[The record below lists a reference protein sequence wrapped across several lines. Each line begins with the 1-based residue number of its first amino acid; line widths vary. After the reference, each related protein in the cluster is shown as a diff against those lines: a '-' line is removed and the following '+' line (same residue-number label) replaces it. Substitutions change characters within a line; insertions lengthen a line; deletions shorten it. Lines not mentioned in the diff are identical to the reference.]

1 MSVPAVRPTRSGPLA
16 LLAALAVLGLALV
29 VGCRG
34 GGKDQPEQPAQEG
47 AGAASAEATKEAPAP
62 RDESEPSID
71 PLPRRNVDIYFPST
85 VEDGL
90 VAESREIFDTATAG
104 DQVKQ
109 IVNDLLSDPTHEK
122 ARRAVP
128 AGTRLR
134 QVYVLDEG
142 VAWLDFSSDLTD
154 NLPGGSMSELLTV
167 YAIVDS
173 VVANVQNVRRV
184 GILIE
189 GHQVE
194 TLNGHLSLKQ
204 PLKPNYSMVLD
215 AKQAEGPAPTEDDEL
230 ALPTTETPAD

>member
-1 MSVPAVRPTRSGPLA
+1 VSVRS
-16 LLAALAVLGLALV
+16 LAVLGLALALV

-34 GGKDQPEQPAQEG
+34 GKNEPVPPAEE
-47 AGAASAEATKEAPAP
+47 GAASAEATEEAPP

-90 VAESREIFDTATAG
+90 VAESREIFDTATPG

-134 QVYVLDEG
+134 QVYVLDGG

-215 AKQAEGPAPTEDDEL
+215 AKQAEGEAPEDESEGV
-230 ALPTTETPAD
+230 AGLPSTETPAD

>member
-1 MSVPAVRPTRSGPLA
+1 MSVRAVRSPLPLVLAVA
-16 LLAALAVLGLALV
+16 LLSLVLV
-29 VGCRG
+29 VGCG
-34 GGKDQPEQPAQEG
+34 GGKDADAQPAAEG
-47 AGAASAEATKEAPAP
+47 QASAESEQAQGTDEAAP
-62 RDESEPSID
+62 DEQAETSLD
-71 PLPRRNVDIYFPST
+71 PLPRRTVDIYYPST
-85 VEDGL
+85 VADGL
-90 VAESREIFDTATAG
+90 VAEPREIFDTATPG

-109 IVNDLLSDPTHEK
+109 IVTDLLSDPSTDR

-173 VVANVQNVRRV
+173 VVANVPNVRRV

-204 PLKPNYSMVLD
+204 PLKPNYGLVLD
-215 AKQAEGPAPTEDDEL
+215 DKQAEGPPPEGPVDDL
-230 ALPTTETPAD
+230 AGLPTADTPAD

>member
-1 MSVPAVRPTRSGPLA
+1 MSARAVRSALPLVLAVA
-16 LLAALAVLGLALV
+16 LLALVLVA
-29 VGCRG
+29 GCGG
-34 GGKDQPEQPAQEG
+34 GGKDDDAPPAAEG
-47 AGAASAEATKEAPAP
+47 ADSGEAGEAAAD
-62 RDESEPSID
+62 DESEPSID

-85 VEDGL
+85 KTEGL
-90 VAESREIFDTATAG
+90 VAEPREIFDTARPG

-109 IVNDLLSDPTHEK
+109 IVTDLLSDPSTDG

-173 VVANVQNVRRV
+173 VVANVPNVRRV

-194 TLNGHLSLKQ
+194 TLNGHLSLRQ
-204 PLKPNYSMVLD
+204 PLKPNYGLVLD
-215 AKQAEGPAPTEDDEL
+215 DKQAEGPPPEEDVDDV
-230 ALPTTETPAD
+230 AGLPTADTPAD

>member
-1 MSVPAVRPTRSGPLA
+1 VSVPAVRPTRSGPLA

-34 GGKDQPEQPAQEG
+34 GGKDQPAQEG
-47 AGAASAEATKEAPAP
+47 EGAASAEATEEAPA

>member
-1 MSVPAVRPTRSGPLA
+1 MSLRAVRLA
-16 LLAALAVLGLALV
+16 LPLCVALSLFV
-29 VGCRG
+29 VGCG
-34 GGKDQPEQPAQEG
+34 GGRDEQTQPAAEG
-47 AGAASAEATKEAPAP
+47 AEAAEAEEALPG
-62 RDESEPSID
+62 EEVEPSLD
-71 PLPRRNVDIYFPST
+71 PLPRRTVDIYYPST
-85 VEDGL
+85 VADGL
-90 VAESREIFDTATAG
+90 VAESREIFDTATPG

-109 IVNDLLSDPTHEK
+109 IVADLLSDPSHEK

-128 AGTRLR
+128 AGTLLR

-173 VVANVQNVRRV
+173 VVANVPNVRRV

-204 PLKPNYSMVLD
+204 PLRPNYSLVLD
-215 AKQAEGPAPTEDDEL
+215 RKQAEGPAPEEVDDL
-230 ALPTTETPAD
+230 AGLPTGETPAD